1 MGLRKLFFVVASAA
15 AAAHDRL
22 TFQVFKK
29 KVTVES

>member
-1 MGLRKLFFVVASAA
+1 MGLRKLFFVAASAA

-29 KVTVES
+29 VTVES